1 MGSDHTGED
10 IEAGRTTR
18 AENRTVIWAQTEKGS
33 DFDGDAILVVEAAP
47 TVADDDYKLV
57 NESFPAHGI
66 LSSGMGTGTGV
77 VGFNRKAPL
86 LTPPAPAV
94 ELTPTDLRNARSVGV
109 FGKGFTGAYMN
120 RLPQMHERLKR
131 PEEQLRPQ
139 KSTKS
144 TKE

>member
-1 MGSDHTGED
+1 M
-10 IEAGRTTR
+10 
-18 AENRTVIWAQTEKGS
+18 
-33 DFDGDAILVVEAAP
+33 VEAAP

-66 LSSGMGTGTGV
+66 LSSGIGTGAGV

-131 PEEQLRPQ
+131 LEEQLRPQ
-139 KSTKS
+139 KSTKAQKS
-144 TKE
+144 ERGSVPRELTIRDLKVPDLLFCVLFVPFCG